1 MVIAVAEE
9 DFPQMLRAWGG
20 SAAVVEPFGS
30 GSRASSPV
38 PGGWLCAESALSP
51 LEFCQALTGD
61 GVHATVGSVRS
72 GWLDHRP
79 EVWVSAV
86 AYRSRESAPGLW
98 VDASAHEPQREEV
111 LEKFYFEMTAD
122 GSAGAIS
129 YERFM
134 EMAQPNVVIARSGDL
149 EQPESPQGP
158 EPLSPHTSSLDS
170 ASSDAA
176 N

>member
-1 MVIAVAEE
+1 MVIEVAEA

-20 SAAVVEPFGS
+20 SAAVVEPYGS
-30 GSRASSPV
+30 GSRASAPV
-38 PGGWLCAESALSP
+38 PGGWLCASSDHTPDVFSQRLTDAGVQAALG
-51 LEFCQALTGD
+51 A
-61 GVHATVGSVRS
+61 VRS

-79 EVWVSAV
+79 EIWVSAV
-86 AYRSRESAPGLW
+86 AYRSRESTPGLW
-98 VDASAHEPQREEV
+98 VDASTEEPDREDV
-111 LEKFYFEMTAD
+111 LEKFYAEMTAD

-134 EMAQPNVVIARSGDL
+134 EMAQPNVVIARSGEL
-149 EQPESPQGP
+149 EQPESLPSL
-158 EPLSPHTSSLDS
+158 EPLSPHSESLDS